1 MNRIAYIISADKDPH
16 HLERLIKALDYMADF
31 YIHVDAKS
39 NIEPFKKILKDKVT
53 FVPRHWISW
62 GAYSQVKYQKELLNA
77 VVNSGI
83 KYSHVIS
90 LSGLDYPLWSKQNI
104 YDFLQQNPIKEH
116 IHGYNLSKSSIKIQR
131 QKFTVY
137 HFFRDLKWKKQWL
150 KNKFIVASR
159 ILMKLLPIRK
169 TDYTWI
175 NTQKAD
181 IYMGSSWWAITFP
194 CAQYVY
200 NKLCT
205 EDKMN
210 KYFQTSF
217 TPDEMCIQTI
227 VFNSPFA
234 KNAMLYEGEYPGL
247 THLTPLHYI
256 NYGKCIKILT
266 EEDFPILQ
274 KSGKMFCRKIVSG
287 DSDKLVKIIN
297 INSSNNV

>member
-1 MNRIAYIISADKDPH
+1 
-16 HLERLIKALDYMADF
+16 
-31 YIHVDAKS
+31 
-39 NIEPFKKILKDKVT
+39 
-53 FVPRHWISW
+53 
-62 GAYSQVKYQKELLNA
+62 
-77 VVNSGI
+77 
-83 KYSHVIS
+83 
-90 LSGLDYPLWSKQNI
+90 
-104 YDFLQQNPIKEH
+104 
-116 IHGYNLSKSSIKIQR
+116 
-131 QKFTVY
+131 
-137 HFFRDLKWKKQWL
+137 
-150 KNKFIVASR
+150 
-159 ILMKLLPIRK
+159 MKLFPIRK
-169 TDYTWI
+169 PIYTWI
-175 NTQKAD
+175 NNQKVD

-287 DSDKLVKIIN
+287 ISDKLVDRI
-297 INSSNNV
+297 SMTMS